1 MKILRFLGL
10 LPVPFPA
17 RWLTPVLLTSALLGC
32 AAPEPLP
39 DDFEQ
44 MPQDLQTTLMDFLS
58 PEQTEIWGND
68 AKPSGT
74 HTLVRYL
81 DDYHTQVTVNFESG
95 YVHVQTRGGDEPLQ
109 QLKHAIVGTLLTP
122 ADPRVIDL
130 YTATD
135 FGLTGKPFLQGQ
147 VVDQDGQAIGSQ
159 WRAQRFAD
167 YLLQRKLVSNAR
179 GYEVTIPMVRQHTM
193 VAAGHYRQAVQASA
207 ARYRVSVPLIY
218 AIIETESSF
227 NPLAVSPSKAYGLMQ
242 IMQRTAGHDV
252 MMKIHGRNQIPSRE
266 YLLVPENNI
275 DMGAAYLSILRD
287 NYLRGI
293 SDPLTLEYCAIASYN
308 GGAGNLFRTFSS
320 DISKA
325 KARINRMSSKEVYR
339 YIMKHH
345 PREETRNYL
354 RKVTEKK
361 QRYASMG

>member
-1 MKILRFLGL
+1 MVVATF
-10 LPVPFPA
+10 
-17 RWLTPVLLTSALLGC
+17 ALLGC
-32 AAPEPLP
+32 SSSEPLP

-58 PEQTEIWGND
+58 PEQAQIWGKE

-95 YVHVQTRGGDEPLQ
+95 FVHVQTRGGDEPLQ

-147 VVDQDGQAIGSQ
+147 VVDQDGLAIGTQ

-167 YLLQRKLVSNAR
+167 YLLQQKLVSNAS
-179 GYEVTIPMVRQHTM
+179 GFEVTIPMVRQHTM
-193 VAAGHYRQAVQASA
+193 IAAGNYQSAVQSSA
-207 ARYRVSVPLIY
+207 AKYRVSVPLIY

-252 MMKIHGRNQIPSRE
+252 MTKIYGRNQIPSRD

-293 SDPLTLEYCAIASYN
+293 TDPVALEYCTIASYN

-320 DISKA
+320 DIAKA
-325 KARINRMSSKEVYR
+325 KAKINRMSSKQVYR

-361 QRYASMG
+361 QRYAGMG